1 MCGWLGYNTNMGY
14 TSVCIYI
21 CVCAYVCVCVS
32 TYHLYNI
39 STYLFV
45 YKLFYNDTHCSSQ
58 PGIGDVAVEGWAA
71 SKAHHHQKGGKPS
84 GFP

>member
-1 MCGWLGYNTNMGY
+1 M
-14 TSVCIYI
+14 